1 MSASRSCW
9 AFNGS
14 FCTGQSGAG
23 YQHTQIILFSLLFP
37 TDLSGHFLHTT
48 KDGEKKA
55 LFVRHRILN
64 DFHLVRE
71 QNNGIK
77 LLWEKTGQTET
88 QIRSHSSDDKLD
100 VWISVLVDVLL
111 VEIAQSVD
119 ILLVHLK

>member
-1 MSASRSCW
+1 M
-9 AFNGS
+9 
-14 FCTGQSGAG
+14 
-23 YQHTQIILFSLLFP
+23 
-37 TDLSGHFLHTT
+37 
-48 KDGEKKA
+48 
-55 LFVRHRILN
+55 N

-100 VWISVLVDVLL
+100 VWVSVLVDVLL
-111 VEIAQSVD
+111 VEIAESVN

>member
-1 MSASRSCW
+1 M
-9 AFNGS
+9 
-14 FCTGQSGAG
+14 
-23 YQHTQIILFSLLFP
+23 
-37 TDLSGHFLHTT
+37 
-48 KDGEKKA
+48 EKKTA

-88 QIRSHSSDDKLD
+88 LIRSHSSDDKLD
-100 VWISVLVDVLL
+100 VWVSVLVDVVL
-111 VEIAQSVD
+111 VEIAESVD